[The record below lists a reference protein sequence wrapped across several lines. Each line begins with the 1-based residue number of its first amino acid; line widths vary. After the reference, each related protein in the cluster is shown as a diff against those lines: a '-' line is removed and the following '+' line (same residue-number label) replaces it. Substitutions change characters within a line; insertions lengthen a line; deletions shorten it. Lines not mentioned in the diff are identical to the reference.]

1 MKQQSAPKDALH
13 ILTSYVSK
21 IKTPSKQEAFLSA
34 LLAVGYAGLR
44 QVECSNREGVK
55 FPFNGGSI
63 RFYSD
68 CLHSDVSNL
77 RNNKGIALK
86 GVPDPYQSPYGHKAS
101 YLRYWLPNFNEA
113 KKAVS
118 LVNRLRKK
126 RGEEPISAEN
136 EWLILHVFF
145 GS

>member
-1 MKQQSAPKDALH
+1 MKQQRASKDALH

-21 IKTPSKQEAFLSA
+21 IKHPSKQEAFLSA
-34 LLAVGYAGLR
+34 LLAVGYGGIR
-44 QVECSNREGVK
+44 QLECSNIDGISV
-55 FPFNGGSI
+55 PFNGSI
-63 RFYSD
+63 VSFYSD
-68 CLHSDVSNL
+68 CLNSDVSNV
-77 RNNKGIALK
+77 RNYKDIAIK
-86 GVPDPYQSPYGHKAS
+86 DERDPYQSPRGHKAD
-101 YLRYWLPNFNEA
+101 YKRYWLPNFNEA
-113 KKAVS
+113 KKALS